1 MRSKR
6 FFGLIVMFGIMTL
19 LSGCSAGEAAV
30 LDTSY
35 SSTGIVECKEV
46 DIRAK
51 IPGKIINIYVKEGQ
65 EVKAGT
71 LLFTTDDRD
80 LKVKKLQAAA
90 SVKAAKAKLDK
101 AENGAT
107 DETIRSAKALADK
120 AQLNVDLLQKEY
132 DKMLIMYDTG
142 GLSEDNLDKLTT
154 QLEAAKLDA
163 YMAGEQYNTALNGAR
178 SEDIEAL
185 EAQYEA
191 AKAVLAE
198 VDLNLD
204 ATKVVAPTDGIVTML
219 SSEVGELIASGTP
232 VVTITDYSERWVLV
246 NVDELHIGKLAAGQN
261 LLLTAKA
268 YPDQKFTG
276 TILNVSKTPDFAT
289 KKSTNELNDQDIVT
303 YEVKIAIPLDD
314 NLLYPGMLTNVIL
327 EPVVSEAEVQ

>member
-6 FFGLIVMFGIMTL
+6 FFGVILMFGMMAL
-19 LSGCSAGEAAV
+19 LSGCSANEATASV
-30 LDTSY
+30 GY

-51 IPGKIINIYVKEGQ
+51 IPGKITNIYVQEGQ

-90 SVKAAKAKLDK
+90 SVKAAKAQLEK
-101 AENGAT
+101 AKNGAT
-107 DETIRSAKALADK
+107 DETIKSAKALADK

-142 GLSEDNLDKLTT
+142 GLSQDNLDKLTT

-178 SEDIEAL
+178 TEDVEAL
-185 EAQYEA
+185 TAQYEA

-204 ATKVVAPTDGIVTML
+204 ATKVVAPTDGIVTMI

-232 VVTITDYSERWVLV
+232 VVTITDYSDRWVLV

-268 YPDQKFTG
+268 YPDKEFTG

-303 YEVKIAIPLDD
+303 YEVKIAIPTDD

-327 EPVVSEAEVQ
+327 EPVVSEAEV